1 MGINE
6 RINGIIMKQK
16 NYNWI
21 YLALILLIVGGVV
34 YVATKDISPISHH
47 VEKEVSLNYAK

>member
-1 MGINE
+1 
-6 RINGIIMKQK
+6 MKQK
-16 NYNWI
+16 NYTWI

>member
-1 MGINE
+1 
-6 RINGIIMKQK
+6 MKQK

-21 YLALILLIVGGVV
+21 YAALIILILVGVV

-47 VEKEVSLNYAK
+47 VEKEVSLNYTK